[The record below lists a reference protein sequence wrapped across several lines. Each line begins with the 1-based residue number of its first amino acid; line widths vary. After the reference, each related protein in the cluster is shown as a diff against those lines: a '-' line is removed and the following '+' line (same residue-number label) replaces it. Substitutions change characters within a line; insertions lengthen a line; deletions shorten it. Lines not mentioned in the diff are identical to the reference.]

1 MISMRRQLILLILS
15 CVGLVSF
22 LILPVRADNID
33 VSVTVNSPE
42 CGDELDNDSDLYI
55 DFPDD
60 PSCDSS
66 GDDDESDTTP
76 ECSDTLDNDGDSQ
89 IDSPADSDCD
99 SALDDQ
105 EAGGGN
111 NSDNIPAHITF
122 TGVAYV
128 GGLLNVLRNGTLVS
142 ENSLTNGTFSV
153 LLDVP
158 QGAYTFTLIA
168 FDASGRSKALS
179 FTLELS
185 SNSSTEVSD
194 IIFSPFDSS
203 EPLPTDQPGKVC
215 PPKADLNND
224 CRVNL
229 IDFSI
234 AAFWWGKTPTP
245 EFMKAEIQ
253 MLNGDGVVNI
263 YDFSILAYYWNA

>member
-1 MISMRRQLILLILS
+1 MRRQLTLLILS

-22 LILPVRADNID
+22 LILPVRADNVG
-33 VSVTVNSPE
+33 VSVTVNTPE
-42 CGDELDNDSDLYI
+42 CGDGVDNDSDLYI

-89 IDSPADSDCD
+89 IDFPADSDCD

-128 GGLLNVLRNGTLVS
+128 GGLLNVLRNAWKNKKLVIR
-142 ENSLTNGTFSV
+142 
-153 LLDVP
+153 DWK
-158 QGAYTFTLIA
+158 
-168 FDASGRSKALS
+168 GR
-179 FTLELS
+179 
-185 SNSSTEVSD
+185 
-194 IIFSPFDSS
+194 
-203 EPLPTDQPGKVC
+203 
-215 PPKADLNND
+215 
-224 CRVNL
+224 
-229 IDFSI
+229 
-234 AAFWWGKTPTP
+234 
-245 EFMKAEIQ
+245 
-253 MLNGDGVVNI
+253 
-263 YDFSILAYYWNA
+263 